1 MNWELKETPKVG
13 RQLAHWIWWAALA
26 MAVLAV
32 LALLAW
38 KSIRRDHNLEDK
50 KTGQLFRSQPVQRLF
65 SSQFDLLAGSR
76 SIQGLNH
83 VNNVIA
89 NRVENQFADRMD
101 SQLPHQV

>member
-1 MNWELKETPKVG
+1 MNWEVKETPKVG

-26 MAVLAV
+26 VAVLAV

-65 SSQFDLLAGSR
+65 LRNLTYLLGPGASKGSTT
-76 SIQGLNH
+76 
-83 VNNVIA
+83 
-89 NRVENQFADRMD
+89 
-101 SQLPHQV
+101 

>member
-26 MAVLAV
+26 VVVLAV
-32 LALLAW
+32 LALVAW
-38 KSIRRDHNLEDK
+38 KSIRRDHNLEEK
-50 KTGQLFRSQPVQRLF
+50 KTGEVFRSQPVQPLF
-65 SSQFDLLAGSR
+65 SSHLDLFAGSR
-76 SIQGLNH
+76 SVQGLNH

-89 NRVENQFADRMD
+89 DRVENQFADRMY